1 MRVGAAEE
9 GREVVVGGEVAVVDE
24 VLAGVLGVVGPRL
37 RRQPPHQAQHLAVR
51 AQPRVRH
58 RRTPPGA
65 RGELLLLIAASL
77 QAKSVKGTTFPR
89 LACLLYPISRPGPF
103 GDSVNS

>member
-65 RGELLLLIAASL
+65 RGELRFFLFYI
-77 QAKSVKGTTFPR
+77 
-89 LACLLYPISRPGPF
+89 
-103 GDSVNS
+103 

>member
-1 MRVGAAEE
+1 VRVGAAEE
-9 GREVVVGGEVAVVDE
+9 GREVVVGGEVTVVDE

-77 QAKSVKGTTFPR
+77 QWGRVGWPAYSTPFRGPAH
-89 LACLLYPISRPGPF
+89 LATA
-103 GDSVNS
+103 